1 MNYMVNKKH
10 AGSNFDDF
18 LVETGISAEVSARAV
33 KRVLAW
39 QLVQFMEEEQI
50 TRTAL
55 AVRMKTSR
63 AAVNRLLDPENTS
76 INLHTMEKAAQTL
89 GKKLEIQLV

>member
-1 MNYMVNKKH
+1 MVNKKH
-10 AGSNFDDF
+10 EGSSFDDF
-18 LVETGISAEVSARAV
+18 LIDAGINAEVSARAV

-39 QLVQFMEEEQI
+39 QLEQLMTEEHI
-50 TRTAL
+50 TKTEL
-55 AVRMKTSR
+55 AERMNTSR
-63 AAVNRLLDPENTS
+63 AAVNRLLDPNNTS

>member
-1 MNYMVNKKH
+1 MVNKKH